1 MGGTAFAKAGNDDV
15 TTFLVGSEGGSLY
28 KANIQQPVDKDVSH
42 LFEGSKLRWKQEAMN
57 LLGNLPPKQIMEV
70 KKVVERFALDKGDKD
85 IWAPLVFHAKPD
97 IKFIFANAFNAN
109 YERCLAPIT
118 AIDASPFVK
127 RIFLTASLDGI
138 LRLFDVLNQ
147 RPITSFEPGLS
158 EYLLDV

>member
-1 MGGTAFAKAGNDDV
+1 
-15 TTFLVGSEGGSLY
+15 
-28 KANIQQPVDKDVSH
+28 
-42 LFEGSKLRWKQEAMN
+42 MN

-118 AIDASPFVK
+118 AIDVSPFVK
-127 RIFLTASLDGI
+127 RIFLTS
-138 LRLFDVLNQ
+138 
-147 RPITSFEPGLS
+147 S
-158 EYLLDV
+158 